1 MRYGKKK
8 GAASVSSRM
17 GKGRA
22 GHKTILSSPYQN
34 VVADIHRGRRG
45 GKKR

>member
-1 MRYGKKK
+1 MAYGK
-8 GAASVSSRM
+8 GRAAKVSSRM

-22 GHKTILSSPYQN
+22 GKKTVLSSPYQN

-45 GKKR
+45 GRKR